1 MALRSR
7 ILIQH
12 QPRVNKAD
20 LNLRHR
26 FSAIWSSRAQ
36 QLQIDSELPDFAAV
50 LGLLLGNGL
59 PATVSLAWLT
69 PRSEGA
75 LAREFSILVENL
87 ELGADPVIELEKL
100 AQSNGSQQLTEL
112 CEKLS
117 LSMTRGAP
125 VSDQLLAHS
134 RAARSQIQR
143 NLLKQ
148 AGANET
154 KMLIPVIFLILP
166 VTVLFAV
173 FPSMSLLSEQ
183 L

>member
-1 MALRSR
+1 MALKSR

-12 QPRVNKAD
+12 APTVKKAD
-20 LNLRHR
+20 LNLRYR
-26 FSAIWSSRAQ
+26 FSALWKSRAQ

-59 PATVSLAWLT
+59 PVAVSLAWLT
-69 PRSEGA
+69 PRSKGA
-75 LAREFSILVENL
+75 LAREFSILVQNL
-87 ELGADPVIELEKL
+87 ELGADPVIELQKL
-100 AQSNGSQQLTEL
+100 AQSSGSQQLTEL

-117 LSMTRGAP
+117 WSMTRGAP
-125 VSDQLLAHS
+125 VSEQLLAHS

-143 NLLKQ
+143 NLMKQ

-173 FPSMSLLSEQ
+173 FPSISLLSQQ

>member
-1 MALRSR
+1 MSLRSR

-12 QPRVNKAD
+12 RPTVKRAEI
-20 LNLRHR
+20 NLKQR
-26 FSAIWSSRAQ
+26 FSGLWKSPARQ
-36 QLQIDSELPDFAAV
+36 RQIDSEIADFSAV

-59 PATVSLAWLT
+59 PVAVALGWLT
-69 PRSEGA
+69 PRSNGV
-75 LAREFSILVENL
+75 LAKEFDILVQNL
-87 ELGADPVIELEKL
+87 ELGADPVRELEKL
-100 AQSNGSQQLTEL
+100 ARSNHNQQLTEL

-134 RAARSQIQR
+134 RAARAQIQR

-166 VTVLFAV
+166 VTVLFAI
-173 FPSMSLLSEQ
+173 FPSMSLLSQQ